1 MPDQPAPDECANCGA
16 AIPPKAKACPG
27 CGADERTGW
36 RENDATRYDGLDL
49 PDSAF
54 ADEADTGGGG
64 SARANHRSTPRRG
77 LRWYWLAVAAL
88 LIASLVLGV
97 VSFR

>member
-1 MPDQPAPDECANCGA
+1 MSEPAAPDECANCGA
-16 AIPPKAKACPG
+16 PIPPRARACPS

-54 ADEADTGGGG
+54 EDEPVARKFPRGGP
-64 SARANHRSTPRRG
+64 RAG
-77 LRWYWLAVAAL
+77 LPWYWIVAAG
-88 LIASLVLGV
+88 LIFVALILGLVR
-97 VSFR
+97 FR